1 MMRWGMRIVA
11 LITGLCI
18 LLALA
23 FTAIELVAF
32 DKDRYVKAYAEGGT
46 AEYIGISEE
55 DLLTVTDRLL
65 DYLALKEDS
74 LDMQMVIRG
83 ELQTVFEERESLHM
97 VDVRNIFAAGFALRR
112 WTVILAAAGVITLFA
127 VLKKKAFRLLAQG
140 YLWAMALFA
149 AFAIVLG
156 IAMAVDFNRAFILFH
171 HLLFTNDLWLL
182 NPMTDVL
189 IQMFPEVF
197 FSDMATAILV
207 WACIA
212 VAAPAVISAV
222 YLICQRRRERSHE
235 L

>member
-1 MMRWGMRIVA
+1 MNRYEVLGDYYQLLLKEGLLPEGSVCAADVNREVRLVSCDSQRVVPGTLFIVKGA
-11 LITGLCI
+11 H
-18 LLALA
+18 
-23 FTAIELVAF
+23 FKE
-32 DKDRYVKAYAEGGT
+32 KY
-46 AEYIGISEE
+46 
-55 DLLTVTDRLL
+55 LL
-65 DYLALKEDS
+65 DAAEKGAFVYVAEKP
-74 LDMQMVIRG
+74 
-83 ELQTVFEERESLHM
+83 FENVPIPCIEVTH
-97 VDVRNIFAAGFALRR
+97 VRR
-112 WTVILAAAGVITLFA
+112 
-127 VLKKKAFRLLAQG
+127 
-140 YLWAMALFA
+140 AMALFA

-222 YLICQRRRERSHE
+222 YLICQKRRERSHE